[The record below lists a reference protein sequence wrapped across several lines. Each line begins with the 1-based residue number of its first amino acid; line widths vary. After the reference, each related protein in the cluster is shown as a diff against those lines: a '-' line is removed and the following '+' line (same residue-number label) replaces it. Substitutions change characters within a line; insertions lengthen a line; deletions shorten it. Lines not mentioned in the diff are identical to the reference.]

1 MRKIIIYAPKNKL
14 NLIKKIIKNNKE
26 EINKRNIEIIYQ
38 ESTIFFA
45 ELYGYDKQLKMTIKS
60 PSEIPKML
68 EAIDKM
74 PMGAVEKK
82 MRESFSENLTYKCGL
97 PSNNKTS
104 HCFADATHH
113 TCCMLGPEARKYADN
128 SGNPIGITSENA
140 FYYRYGRKVGEK
152 ELTPWCT
159 CTGSKVC
166 SYYADKF
173 KDGTHIKFISNL
185 DTKNE
190 DEAIKKMGLKTHTT
204 PGIRKK

>member
-14 NLIKKIIKNNKE
+14 NLIKKIIENNKE

-68 EAIDKM
+68 ETIDKM

-82 MRESFSENLTYKCGL
+82 IRESFSENLTYKCGL

-104 HCFADATHH
+104 HCFSDETHH

-166 SYYADKF
+166 SYYSNKF

-204 PGIRKK
+204 PGIREK